1 MQDILSFKQ
10 IAAKAYEQ
18 SQISLQSVIIANE
31 IEKILPLLKMYET
44 ENTSIITLVKSMDI
58 LRGLH
63 FRHSFSGFEKEHYKQ
78 LNSNQP

>member
-1 MQDILSFKQ
+1 MKDILSLKQ

-18 SQISLQSVIIANE
+18 SQISAQSVRLAND
-31 IEKILPLLKMYET
+31 IEKILPLLEMYDT
-44 ENTSIITLVKSMDI
+44 EDISIITLVKAMDI

-78 LNSNQP
+78 LNP